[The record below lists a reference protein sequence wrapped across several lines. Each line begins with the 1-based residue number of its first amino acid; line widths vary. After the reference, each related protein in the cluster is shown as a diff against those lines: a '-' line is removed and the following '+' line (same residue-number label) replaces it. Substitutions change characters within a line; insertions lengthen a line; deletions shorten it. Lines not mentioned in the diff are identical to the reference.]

1 MKVHTMFVIRKRK
14 MEVNDVSV
22 RVPSKGN
29 PGAKPRAEAIADILQ
44 AIKKHRAS

>member
-1 MKVHTMFVIRKRK
+1 MKVHTMFVIRKRE
-14 MEVNDVSV
+14 MEVNDFSV

-29 PGAKPRAEAIADILQ
+29 LGAKPITDILQ

>member
-1 MKVHTMFVIRKRK
+1 MHTMLVIRKRE
-14 MEVNDVSV
+14 MEVNDDSV

-29 PGAKPRAEAIADILQ
+29 LGATPRAEAIADILQ